1 MDIKCVRRLIM
12 IERRSFKVMLEWS
25 TPSISDGDWIRKII
39 AESGNMGSDVSFAN
53 MYLLREKYDIQ
64 ICSYR
69 GFLLRHYNGYYGRKG
84 YTFPIGTGSPEK
96 ALQALKEDAEKRREP
111 LCFCLLTEEQ
121 KQMLE
126 QIFPDTFVFES
137 NPGDSDYIYS
147 QEELANLAGKAF
159 HKKKNHFSK
168 FVRTYPEYRFEQIG
182 AANWQDAVLVED
194 MWYYEHLQEE
204 DESQKKEYAA
214 VKEALE
220 HFEQLELS
228 GGLLY
233 VNDTPAAMTVAS
245 YINEDTCDI
254 HFEKAV
260 GECVTNGAY
269 AAINRLFA
277 QTLNCTWLNREE
289 DIGIEGLRKAKMSY
303 HPKMLV
309 KKYNAHLKTQDIVE

>member
-84 YTFPIGTGSPEK
+84 YTFPIGTGSLEK
-96 ALQALKEDAEKRREP
+96 ALQALKEDAKKRREP
-111 LCFCLLTEEQ
+111 LYFCLLT
-121 KQMLE
+121 
-126 QIFPDTFVFES
+126 
-137 NPGDSDYIYS
+137 
-147 QEELANLAGKAF
+147 EELANLAGKAF

-220 HFEQLELS
+220 HFEQLELL

-309 KKYNAHLKTQDIVE
+309 KKYNAHLK

>member
-84 YTFPIGTGSPEK
+84 YTFPIGTGSLEK
-96 ALQALKEDAEKRREP
+96 ALQALKEDAKKRREP
-111 LCFCLLTEEQ
+111 LYFCLLTEEQ

-126 QIFPDTFVFES
+126 EVFPDTFVFES

-168 FVRTYPEYRFEQIG
+168 FVRTYPDYK
-182 AANWQDAVLVED
+182 
-194 MWYYEHLQEE
+194 YYDYLG
-204 DESQKKEYAA
+204 KN
-214 VKEALE
+214 V
-220 HFEQLELS
+220 
-228 GGLLY
+228 Y
-233 VNDTPAAMTVAS
+233 V
-245 YINEDTCDI
+245 
-254 HFEKAV
+254 
-260 GECVTNGAY
+260 
-269 AAINRLFA
+269 
-277 QTLNCTWLNREE
+277 
-289 DIGIEGLRKAKMSY
+289 
-303 HPKMLV
+303 
-309 KKYNAHLKTQDIVE
+309 YN

>member
-84 YTFPIGTGSPEK
+84 YTFPIGTGSLEK
-96 ALQALKEDAEKRREP
+96 ALQALKEDAKKRREP
-111 LCFCLLTEEQ
+111 LYFCLLTEEQ

-126 QIFPDTFVFES
+126 EVFPDTFVFES

-204 DESQKKEYAA
+204 DESQKKEY
-214 VKEALE
+214 
-220 HFEQLELS
+220 
-228 GGLLY
+228 GGGQRS
-233 VNDTPAAMTVAS
+233 A
-245 YINEDTCDI
+245 
-254 HFEKAV
+254 
-260 GECVTNGAY
+260 GA
-269 AAINRLFA
+269 F
-277 QTLNCTWLNREE
+277 
-289 DIGIEGLRKAKMSY
+289 
-303 HPKMLV
+303 
-309 KKYNAHLKTQDIVE
+309 

>member
-1 MDIKCVRRLIM
+1 
-12 IERRSFKVMLEWS
+12 MLEWS
-25 TPSISDGDWIRKII
+25 IPSISDGDWIRKII
-39 AESGNMGSDVSFAN
+39 AESGNMGSDVSFVN

-84 YTFPIGTGSPEK
+84 YTFPIGTVNPEK

-126 QIFPDTFVFES
+126 EVFPDTFVFES

-204 DESQKKEYAA
+204 DESQKK
-214 VKEALE
+214 
-220 HFEQLELS
+220 
-228 GGLLY
+228 
-233 VNDTPAAMTVAS
+233 
-245 YINEDTCDI
+245 
-254 HFEKAV
+254 
-260 GECVTNGAY
+260 
-269 AAINRLFA
+269 
-277 QTLNCTWLNREE
+277 
-289 DIGIEGLRKAKMSY
+289 
-303 HPKMLV
+303 
-309 KKYNAHLKTQDIVE
+309 